1 MKVLV
6 KLAMLV
12 ATLLLVA
19 NISFAA
25 SCDEQ
30 VCYAV
35 TVTYQ
40 DDTSHGEL
48 WNVCLNDDATGY
60 VNGPNPLY
68 LFGDGPLWSSY
79 DKHPKWTK
87 WIIHIP
93 APSLVVG
100 DIWTDIYG
108 MFLFGEGYAGST
120 VNMRW
125 KVTGKKVPCP

>member
-48 WNVCLNDDATGY
+48 WNVCLNDNATG
-60 VNGPNPLY
+60 NISGLPIY
-68 LFGDGPLWSSY
+68 LFGDGPLWSSF
-79 DKHPKWTK
+79 DKNTRWTK
-87 WIIHIP
+87 WIINMP
-93 APSLVVG
+93 APALVVG

-108 MFLFGEGYAGST
+108 MFLNGEGYAGAT
-120 VNMRW
+120 INMRW
-125 KVTGKKVPCP
+125 KVTGMKVPCL